1 MQASESSDDAPNL
14 KGALN
19 DRVYD
24 YIVSQIIVGAFALNA
39 RLPTEMQLAE
49 RLSVSRPVVRQALRR
64 LKDDG
69 LVISRQGAGTFVVR
83 RPAHQV
89 FSFAAVG
96 SVADI
101 QKCFA
106 FRIAL
111 ESEAAAIAASEHN
124 QESLDRLAQ
133 TLEDLERSLKSGTGG
148 IDEDI
153 AFHQAVAAASDNRFF
168 LSTMSAIASQIRVGI
183 GLNRSLTLEQPRARR
198 IAVQEEHRAIYDAI
212 VARDAD
218 EARRLMHRHLE
229 NARLRIF
236 EGGEY

>member
-1 MQASESSDDAPNL
+1 MQASGNAEQARPH

-24 YIVSQIIVGAFALNA
+24 YIVSQIIVGAFTLNA

-69 LVISRQGAGTFVVR
+69 LVVSRQGAGTFVVR

-111 ESEAAAIAASEHN
+111 ESEAAAIAAVEHDR
-124 QESLDRLAQ
+124 ESLDRLARA
-133 TLEDLERSLKSGTGG
+133 LEDLERSLKSGTGG

-153 AFHQAVAAASDNRFF
+153 AFHQTIAAASDNRFF
-168 LSTMSAIASQIRVGI
+168 LSTMTAIASQIRVGI
-183 GLNRSLTLEQPRARR
+183 GLNRSLTLEQPKSRR
-198 IAVQEEHRAIYDAI
+198 IAVQEEHGAVYDA
-212 VARDAD
+212 VAARDAD
-218 EARRLMHRHLE
+218 GARRLMHRHLE
-229 NARLRIF
+229 SARLRIF
-236 EGGEY
+236 VGGEH

>member
-1 MQASESSDDAPNL
+1 MQASGSTERARPL

-69 LVISRQGAGTFVVR
+69 LVVSRQGAGTFVVR

-168 LSTMSAIASQIRVGI
+168 LSTMTAIASQIRVGI

-212 VARDAD
+212 TARDA
-218 EARRLMHRHLE
+218 EGARRLMHRHLE

>member
-1 MQASESSDDAPNL
+1 MPAGRKPEETKAF
-14 KGALN
+14 KGVLN

-69 LVISRQGAGTFVVR
+69 LVTSRQGAGTFVVR

-101 QKCFA
+101 QKCFV

-111 ESEAAAIAASEHN
+111 ESEAAALAAVEHDR
-124 QESLDRLAQ
+124 EALERLAQ
-133 TLEDLERSLKSGTGG
+133 ALGGLEQSLKGGTGG

-153 AFHQAVAAASDNRFF
+153 AFHQAVAAATDNRFF
-168 LSTMSAIASQIRVGI
+168 LSTMAAIASQIRVGI
-183 GLNRSLTLEQPRARR
+183 GLNRSLTLEQPKSRR

-212 VARDAD
+212 AARDAD
-218 EARRLMHRHLE
+218 EARRLMHQHLE

-236 EGGEY
+236 QGGEY

>member
-1 MQASESSDDAPNL
+1 MQASGNAEQARPH

-24 YIVSQIIVGAFALNA
+24 YIVSQIIVGAFTLNA

-69 LVISRQGAGTFVVR
+69 LVVSRQGAGTFVVR

-111 ESEAAAIAASEHN
+111 ESEAAAIAAVEHDR
-124 QESLDRLAQ
+124 ESLDRLARA
-133 TLEDLERSLKSGTGG
+133 LEDLERSLKSGTGG

-153 AFHQAVAAASDNRFF
+153 AFHQTIAAASDNRFF
-168 LSTMSAIASQIRVGI
+168 LSTMTAIASQIRVGI
-183 GLNRSLTLEQPRARR
+183 GLNRSLTLEQPKSRR
-198 IAVQEEHRAIYDAI
+198 LAVQEEHSAIYDAI
-212 VARDAD
+212 AARNAD
-218 EARRLMHRHLE
+218 GARRLMHRHLE